1 MEYKDFLEQVKEQI
15 LDFLPEEFADATV
28 EINQSLKNND
38 CVLDGLFI
46 NTEESKVVS
55 MVYLNSYFEQIQ
67 QGAKMEEV
75 LSQIADTYQAHY
87 SEHDM
92 DMSEVMDFASVKD
105 KIICKLINEEANKE
119 FLQDKPYTKVE
130 DLAAVY
136 QILVDKNVEG
146 TSTITI
152 TDDLMDRYGITLEE
166 LHDQAMQNM
175 EVLQPY
181 SFKGLNENIV
191 DLISE
196 DIAREEGLNLKEARE
211 IALEMVQDIPEVMF
225 VLSNDTGMYGA
236 AAILNDSI
244 RQEIAEKVGDFY
256 VLPSSIHETLI
267 VPKDAGMELK
277 ELEQMVQEVNYTQ
290 VPPEERLSDHI
301 YEYDAGEH
309 ELFRSDRAEERAK
322 QKEEKKEGRQERVSI
337 EDKLAEKKKDVVK
350 MNAERESSK
359 AEKKKEPEL

>member
-46 NTEESKVVS
+46 NTEESNVVS

-75 LSQIADTYQAHY
+75 LSQIANTYQAHY
-87 SEHDM
+87 FEHDI
-92 DMSEVMDFASVKD
+92 DLSKVMDFDSVKD
-105 KIICKLINEEANKE
+105 RIICKLINEEANKE

-136 QILVDKNVEG
+136 QILVDKNAEG
-146 TSTITI
+146 TATINI
-152 TDDLMDRYGITLEE
+152 TDDLMDSYGITLEK
-166 LHDQAMQNM
+166 LHDRAMQNM

-181 SFKGLNENIV
+181 SFKGLNENIT
-191 DLISE
+191 DMFSK
-196 DIAREEGLNLKEARE
+196 DIAREEGMDLNEARE
-211 IALEMVQDIPEVMF
+211 KAEQIMSDIPEIMF
-225 VLSNDTGMYGA
+225 VLTNDAGMYGA

-244 RQEIAEKVGDFY
+244 RQEIVEKVGDFY

-267 VPKDAGMELK
+267 VPKDTGMELK
-277 ELEQMVQEVNYTQ
+277 ELEQMVQEANYTQ
-290 VPPEERLSDHI
+290 VPPEEHLSDHV

-322 QKEEKKEGRQERVSI
+322 QKEEKKEGRQERISVK
-337 EDKLAEKKKDVVK
+337 DKLAEKKKDVVK
-350 MNAERESSK
+350 MNAEREASK

>member
-46 NTEESKVVS
+46 NTEESNVVS

-75 LSQIADTYQAHY
+75 LSQIANTYQAHY
-87 SEHDM
+87 FEHDI
-92 DMSEVMDFASVKD
+92 DLSKVMDFDSVKD
-105 KIICKLINEEANKE
+105 RIICKLINEEANKE

-136 QILVDKNVEG
+136 QILVDKNAEG
-146 TSTITI
+146 TATINI
-152 TDDLMDRYGITLEE
+152 TDDLMDSYGITLEK
-166 LHDQAMQNM
+166 LHDRAMQNM

-181 SFKGLNENIV
+181 SFKGLNENIT
-191 DLISE
+191 DMFSK
-196 DIAREEGLNLKEARE
+196 DIAREEGMDLNEARE
-211 IALEMVQDIPEVMF
+211 KAEQIMSDIPEIMF
-225 VLSNDTGMYGA
+225 VLTNDAGMYGA

-277 ELEQMVQEVNYTQ
+277 ELEQMVQEANQTQ

-301 YEYDAGEH
+301 YEYDAGEY

-322 QKEEKKEGRQERVSI
+322 QKEEKKEGRQERISVK
-337 EDKLAEKKKDVVK
+337 DKLAEKKKDVVK

>member
-15 LDFLPEEFADATV
+15 KDFLPEKFADATV

-46 NTEESKVVS
+46 NTEESNVIP
-55 MVYLNSYFEQIQ
+55 MVYLNSYFEQVQ

-75 LSQIADTYQAHY
+75 LSQIADTIN
-87 SEHDM
+87 HDM
-92 DMSEVMDFASVKD
+92 DMSAVTDYDSMKD
-105 KIICKLINEEANKE
+105 RIICKLINEEANQE

-136 QILVDKNVEG
+136 QILVDKNAES

-175 EVLQPY
+175 DILQPY
-181 SFKGLNENIV
+181 SFRGLNEKIK
-191 DLISE
+191 DMFSE
-196 DIAREEGLNLKEARE
+196 DIAREEGIDLNEARE
-211 IALEMVQDIPEVMF
+211 KAEQKMSHIPETIF
-225 VLSNDTGMYGA
+225 VLTNDTEMYGA
-236 AAILNDSI
+236 ATILNDSI

-267 VPKDAGMELK
+267 VPKDVGMDLK
-277 ELEQMVQEVNYTQ
+277 ELEQMVQEVNRTE
-290 VPPEERLSDHI
+290 VAPEERLSDHI

-322 QKEEKKEGRQERVSI
+322 QKEEKREGRQERISVK
-337 EDKLAEKKKDVVK
+337 DKLAEKKKDVVK
-350 MNAERESSK
+350 MNAERECPK
-359 AEKKKEPEL
+359 ANKKKEPEL

>member
-15 LDFLPEEFADATV
+15 LDFLPEKFADATV

-46 NTEESKVVS
+46 NTEESNVVS

-87 SEHDM
+87 FEHDM
-92 DMSEVMDFASVKD
+92 DLSKVMDFDSVKD
-105 KIICKLINEEANKE
+105 RIICKLINEEANKE

-136 QILVDKNVEG
+136 QIVVDKNAEG
-146 TSTITI
+146 TATITI

-196 DIAREEGLNLKEARE
+196 DIAREEGVNLKEARE
-211 IALEMVQDIPEVMF
+211 IAVEMVQDIPEVMF
-225 VLSNDTGMYGA
+225 VLSNDAGMYGA

-244 RQEIAEKVGDFY
+244 RQEIVEKVGDFY

-267 VPKDAGMELK
+267 VPKDAGMELN

-290 VPPEERLSDHI
+290 VAPEERLSDHI
-301 YEYDAGEH
+301 YEYDSGEQ

-322 QKEEKKEGRQERVSI
+322 RKEEKREGRQERISVK
-337 EDKLAEKKKDVVK
+337 DKLAEKKHAVSK

-359 AEKKKEPEL
+359 ADKEKEQEL